1 MVLNYQA
8 MNGEMLFFYATPY
21 HHWACP
27 SNVMAAAKLFL
38 STTL

>member
-1 MVLNYQA
+1 MVPNDQA
-8 MNGEMLFFYATPY
+8 MNGETIFFYATPY

-27 SNVMAAAKLFL
+27 SNMTDVATIFL